1 MPRAELRVEIL
12 RSTLE
17 AELVIALA
25 AKLCYAGGDLDSL
38 REKIEKKDQEK
49 FIRQLT
55 EMGHMS
61 VLEHASF
68 TFLIEGVSRSLLA
81 QLTRHRIASFSVQS
95 QRYVSY
101 DKGFSYII
109 PPAIEALGEDD
120 VREYEC
126 EMAEMQSWYQSWQEK
141 LGGKSEK
148 ANEDARFV
156 LPNACST
163 RLMVTMNVR
172 ELLHFFSLR
181 CCSRAQWEI
190 RALARKMLAECFRVC
205 PALFENA
212 GPECVRG
219 RCSEGAK
226 SCGRPEETRAEIAA
240 LKSGETD

>member
-1 MPRAELRVEIL
+1 MPRSELKVEIL
-12 RSTLE
+12 RNTLDS
-17 AELVIALA
+17 ELVVALA

-55 EMGHMS
+55 EMGHLS

-68 TFLIEGVSRSLLA
+68 TFLVEGVSRSLLA

-101 DKGFSYII
+101 DGGFSYVV
-109 PPAIEALGEDD
+109 PPAIEALGAEA
-120 VREYEC
+120 VEEYER
-126 EMAEMQSWYQSWQEK
+126 EMAEMQSWYLAWQEK
-141 LGGKSEK
+141 LGGKGEK

-156 LPNACST
+156 LPNACTT

-172 ELLHFFSLR
+172 ELLHFFALR
-181 CCSRAQWEI
+181 SCSRAQWEI
-190 RALARKMLAECFRVC
+190 RALARKMLAECYAVC

-212 GPECVRG
+212 GPDCVRG
-219 RCSEGAK
+219 KCSEGAK
-226 SCGRPEETRAEIAA
+226 TCGRAAETRAEIAA
-240 LKSGETD
+240 LKMGKAD